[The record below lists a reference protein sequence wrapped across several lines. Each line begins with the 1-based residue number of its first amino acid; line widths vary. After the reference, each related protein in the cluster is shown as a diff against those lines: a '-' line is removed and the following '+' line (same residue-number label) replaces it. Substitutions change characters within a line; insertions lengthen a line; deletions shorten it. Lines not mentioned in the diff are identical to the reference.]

1 MAKNQRNALKR
12 YLPELLLVG
21 GILLVVISTSH
32 RLLRARSL
40 SVSEAVVS
48 EYIEQQVVSDN
59 PRIYPTH
66 IEIPWYIDVAI
77 DPHTYS
83 AGEWTVSENHASYL
97 TDSAIPGEPGNI
109 IIYGHNK
116 REIMGN
122 LRALKGH
129 EQITLTLSDGSKKQ
143 YQVESI
149 KQVSPTQTDLLTQ
162 TDSEVLT
169 LYTCSGFL
177 DSQRFVVRAKPSI

>member
-12 YLPELLLVG
+12 YLPELLLIA
-21 GILLVVISTSH
+21 GIILVVISTSH

-40 SVSEAVVS
+40 SVNEAVVT
-48 EYIEQQVVSDN
+48 EYIEQQAITDK
-59 PRIYPTH
+59 PIIYPTH

-77 DPHTYS
+77 DPHAFV
-83 AGEWTVSENHASYL
+83 AGEWTVSEDNASYL
-97 TDSAIPGEPGNI
+97 TDSAMPGESGNI

-116 REIMGN
+116 REILGN
-122 LRALKGH
+122 LRALKGY
-129 EQITLTLSDGSKKQ
+129 EQITLTLSDGSKRL
-143 YQVESI
+143 YQIESI
-149 KQVSPTQTDLLTQ
+149 KQVSPDRTELLTQ

-177 DSQRFVVRAKPSI
+177 DSQRFVVRAKPLI